1 MGQHIEALAEFAAT
15 TRWDNIPERIR
26 ARAKLALLD
35 TIGVILAGSLRP
47 EVKALCAGLISSGGT
62 GATILGP
69 GMGVTDPRTA
79 AMLNAIAGRS
89 VELCDG
95 LRGVQP
101 SVQIVP
107 GLLAVGEQRQST
119 GRDMLTAFVTGYEVA
134 GRLALGF
141 TPRAFAH
148 PNGQVALLA
157 CAAAGAR
164 LRGFDGAGISR
175 TMRIATTML
184 MAPSYTNTVAGATA
198 LNLPAGL
205 SGFAAVLV
213 PELTLA
219 GYTAQDDAI
228 EEALGKMVGGGFDPI
243 KVTDRLGSDW
253 QIAGS
258 YFRFYACCNPIHPAL
273 DCLQDAFAALRP
285 EPEAIDRIDV
295 ETHAF
300 ASVMRNPEPANYF
313 ASKYSLPHAAAVLA
327 VRGGLG
333 FAELD
338 DTALSDPVI
347 GALRHCVHVTENT
360 AMSERVPAARPARV
374 TVTLKDGRQAT
385 AARDMSRRDQEQSD
399 PEAEVRVKFHEL
411 AGTVLTREGAIAVEQ
426 SVDHAETWVSVSD
439 LMTLSRRHLRA

>member
-1 MGQHIEALAEFAAT
+1 MGQQIEALAEFAAT
-15 TRWDNIPERIR
+15 IRWDDVPEPIQ

-47 EVKALCAGLISSGGT
+47 EVAGLCAGLVSTGGA
-62 GATILGP
+62 GATILAP
-69 GMGVTDPRTA
+69 GMPVTDPRTA
-79 AMLNAIAGRS
+79 AMVNAIAGRS

-95 LRGVQP
+95 LRGLQP

-107 GLLAVGEQRQST
+107 GVLAAGEQRQST
-119 GRDMLTAFVTGYEVA
+119 GRDMLTAFVAGYEVA

-164 LRGFDGAGISR
+164 LRGFDGGGVSR
-175 TMRIATTML
+175 AMRIATTML

-205 SGFAAVLV
+205 SGFAAVLA

-219 GYTAQDDAI
+219 GYAAQDDAI
-228 EEALGKMVGGGFDPI
+228 EEALGKMVGGGFDPT

-273 DCLQDAFAALRP
+273 DCLQDVFASLRA
-285 EPEAIDRIDV
+285 EPDAIDRIDV

-300 ASVMRNPEPANYF
+300 ASVMRNPEPPNYF
-313 ASKYSLPHAAAVLA
+313 ASKYSLPHAAAALA

-333 FAELD
+333 FADLD
-338 DTALSDPVI
+338 DSALTDPAI
-347 GALRHCVHVTENT
+347 GALRHRVHVTENT
-360 AMSERVPAARPARV
+360 AMSTRVPVARPARV

-385 AARDMSRRDQEQSD
+385 ASRDMSRRDQEQPD
-399 PEAEVRVKFHEL
+399 PEPEVRAKFHEL
-411 AGTVLTREGAIAVEQ
+411 AGTVLTREGAGAVERAIGC
-426 SVDHAETWVSVSD
+426 AENWVSVSD
-439 LMTLSRRHLRA
+439 LTTLLRRYVRA